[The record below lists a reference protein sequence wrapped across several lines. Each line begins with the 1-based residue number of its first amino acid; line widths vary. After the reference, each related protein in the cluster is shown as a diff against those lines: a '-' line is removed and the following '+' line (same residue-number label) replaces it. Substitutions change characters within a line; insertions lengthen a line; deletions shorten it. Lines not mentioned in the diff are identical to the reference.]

1 MLDLE
6 AFHNLYIAAGRAARR
21 MPHLRLFRLE
31 HRAHENQ
38 LVELAPEK
46 KKGKPTNS
54 GSLNI
59 DWVSLYGYQPSK
71 EVCEAWG
78 LRPDQLE
85 HPHETI
91 WTAKFDTWPPSVD
104 EH

>member
-21 MPHLRLFRLE
+21 MPRLRLFRLE